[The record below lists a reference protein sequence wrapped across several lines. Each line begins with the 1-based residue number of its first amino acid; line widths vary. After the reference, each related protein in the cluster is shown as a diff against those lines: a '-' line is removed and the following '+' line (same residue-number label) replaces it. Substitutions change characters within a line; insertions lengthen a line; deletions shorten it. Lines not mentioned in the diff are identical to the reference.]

1 LKAGLPDPEETVMLD
16 PERFD
21 PAAHV
26 AAAAPMVGLR
36 LDAERQAKV
45 AAALAL
51 VVRVAAPALAV
62 ELTERDEP
70 APVFR
75 P

>member
-1 LKAGLPDPEETVMLD
+1 MLD
-16 PERFD
+16 PEFD

-26 AAAAPMVGLR
+26 AAAAPMVGLK
-36 LDAERQAKV
+36 LDAARQAKV

-51 VVRVAAPALAV
+51 VVRTAAPALAV
-62 ELTERDEP
+62 ALAPSDEP

>member
-1 LKAGLPDPEETVMLD
+1 MMDPD
-16 PERFD
+16 RFD

-26 AAAAPMVGLR
+26 AAAAPMVGLE
-36 LDAERQAKV
+36 LDAERQARV

-51 VVRVAAPALAV
+51 VVRIAAPVFAV
-62 ELTERDEP
+62 AVTETDEP
-70 APVFR
+70 APVYR

>member
-1 LKAGLPDPEETVMLD
+1 MLD
-16 PERFD
+16 PEFD

-26 AAAAPMVGLR
+26 AAAAPMVGLH
-36 LDAERQAKV
+36 LDAARQGRV

-51 VVRVAAPALAV
+51 VVHTAAPALVVTLAPG
-62 ELTERDEP
+62 DEP

>member
-1 LKAGLPDPEETVMLD
+1 MPE
-16 PERFD
+16 PFD

-26 AAAAPMVGLR
+26 AAAAPLAGLT
-36 LDAERQAKV
+36 LDPVRQARV
-45 AAALAL
+45 ATAFAL
-51 VVRVAAPALAV
+51 VATIAAPALAV
-62 ELTERDEP
+62 PLEPAMEL

>member
-1 LKAGLPDPEETVMLD
+1 MMDPD
-16 PERFD
+16 RFD

-26 AAAAPMVGLR
+26 AAAAPAVGLL
-36 LDAERQAKV
+36 LDAARQAQV

-51 VVRVAAPALAV
+51 VVRVGLPALRTV
-62 ELTERDEP
+62 VPETTEP
-70 APVFR
+70 APVFT

>member
-1 LKAGLPDPEETVMLD
+1 MLD
-16 PERFD
+16 PEAFD
-21 PAAHV
+21 AAAHV

-36 LDAERQAKV
+36 LDTARQAQV

-51 VVRVAAPALAV
+51 VVRTAAPALAV
-62 ELTERDEP
+62 AVTPADEP

>member
-1 LKAGLPDPEETVMLD
+1 MLD
-16 PERFD
+16 AEKFD

-26 AAAAPMVGLR
+26 AAAAPAVGLT
-36 LDAERQAKV
+36 LDAARQARV

-51 VVRVAAPALAV
+51 VVRIAAPALAV
-62 ELTERDEP
+62 SVPVEAEP
-70 APVFR
+70 AAVFR

>member
-1 LKAGLPDPEETVMLD
+1 MLD
-16 PERFD
+16 PEAFD

-26 AAAAPMVGLR
+26 AAAAPAVGLA
-36 LDAERQAKV
+36 LDVARQAQV

-51 VVRVAAPALAV
+51 VVRIGGPALAV
-62 ELTERDEP
+62 QVPVEAEP

>member
-1 LKAGLPDPEETVMLD
+1 MLD
-16 PERFD
+16 PGRFD

-26 AAAAPMVGLR
+26 AAAAPAVGLA
-36 LDAERQAKV
+36 LDAARQARV

-51 VVRVAAPALAV
+51 VARVAAPALTLPLDETA
-62 ELTERDEP
+62 EP
-70 APVFR
+70 APVFC

>member
-1 LKAGLPDPEETVMLD
+1 MAWQCLYMIDPEA
-16 PERFD
+16 FD

-26 AAAAPMVGLR
+26 AAVAPAVGLR
-36 LDAERQAKV
+36 LSPERQARV

-51 VVRVAAPALAV
+51 VVRVAAPALAFPV
-62 ELTERDEP
+62 PECAEP
-70 APVFR
+70 AARFR